1 MGRARTHPGVMLRA
15 ELDARS
21 LSAHRLALAIRV
33 PANRVTAILRGD
45 RAVTAETAVRL
56 GRYFGTGPE
65 FWMTLQSAYDIATVN
80 REKGRV
86 IENEVPAAASASQ

>member
-1 MGRARTHPGVMLRA
+1 MRRARTHPGVVLRA
-15 ELDARS
+15 ELDARG

-33 PANRVTAILRGD
+33 PANRITAILHGD

-80 REKGRV
+80 RERGRA
-86 IENEVPAAASASQ
+86 IEAEVPAGVS

>member
-15 ELDARS
+15 ELDARG

-33 PANRVTAILRGD
+33 PANRITAILRGD

-56 GRYFGTGPE
+56 GRYLGTGPE
-65 FWMTLQSAYDIATVN
+65 FWMALQTAYDIATVDHD
-80 REKGRV
+80 KGRV
-86 IENEVPAAASASQ
+86 IQDEVPVAARTS